1 MKLAANLAELLRK
14 TSAMSFKVS
23 EYHGALSTDFINALA
38 TNHVLTALAHDQ
50 IYISSLCFHCYF
62 FPP

>member
-23 EYHGALSTDFINALA
+23 EYHDALSTDVINALA
-38 TNHVLTALAHDQ
+38 TNHILTALSDLHF
-50 IYISSLCFHCYF
+50 ITLFSLLLFSH
-62 FPP
+62 